1 MKKITNLLDAS
12 KGGIVFGESVK
23 KSLES
28 KILEMYEGNF
38 IGQVDKFLE
47 ILNVLA
53 NTEDFKILNAGNF
66 YIQTQVEDN
75 ERINPHF
82 QSCKNKFKRANY
94 FRRSFKSRQYDGPSF
109 ADI

>member
-28 KILEMYEGNF
+28 KILEMYESTSLDKL
-38 IGQVDKFLE
+38 IKFLE

-66 YIQTQVEDN
+66 YIQTLEN
-75 ERINPHF
+75 GIRIVIHETQYLIYQRGGVFLEGINRNPF
-82 QSCKNKFKRANY
+82 FSNMN
-94 FRRSFKSRQYDGPSF
+94 S
-109 ADI
+109 